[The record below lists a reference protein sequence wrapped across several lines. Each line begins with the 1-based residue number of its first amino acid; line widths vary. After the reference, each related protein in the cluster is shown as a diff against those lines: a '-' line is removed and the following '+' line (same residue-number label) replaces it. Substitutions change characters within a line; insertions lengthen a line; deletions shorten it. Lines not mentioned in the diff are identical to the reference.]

1 VRAETSNANNR
12 RFEQRGLQIGGGET
26 VQVNITGRTDKS

>member
-12 RFEQRGLQIGGGET
+12 RFEQRGLQIGGET